1 MLRIINKMFRQAGK
15 YKSKFVLGLV
25 YNTLKSFFI
34 AVMLL
39 ALFYIFANLE
49 NLTIHHIFV
58 GLGILLIS
66 VLGRFIFQFLTD
78 ATLGKASY
86 DTYRDKRLEYGNL
99 LKRAPMGYFSESTL
113 GTIQATLI
121 NTVSDLESRS
131 TMTLTFL
138 VGGMVQA
145 VFMSI
150 FLLCINPLLGI
161 ISLVAII
168 LGLLAISIIGKLV
181 IRYHSQ
187 SQEATE
193 ELVSS
198 SLEYIQGIA
207 ITRLFSK
214 GFKADARLNKAM
226 KQKREIDTT
235 ISNKTDW
242 IMKIYEGIYKIAA
255 CALLLTSVIL
265 YLNHTISLSY
275 TLMFM
280 ASSFLIYSELEMMGN
295 GAYLSYQ
302 LDMQLSRLEDVFNI
316 PQMDENSVDI
326 EIKNYDIELKNVHF
340 SYGKTETLKDINIF
354 IPQGS
359 RCAIVGPSGAGKT
372 TLCRLISRFWD
383 TTSGQVII
391 GGEDISKISLHSVF
405 KNISIVFQNVYLFA
419 DTIENNI
426 RFGCPNADINK
437 VKEAAKR
444 AMCDEFIEKLPQG
457 YQTKIGEGGA
467 TLSGGEK
474 QRISIARAILK
485 DAPIIILDE
494 ATASIDP
501 ENEHLLLKAIDELTR
516 GKTLISIAHRLK
528 TVENA
533 NQIIVLNHG
542 EVVQQGTHRELL
554 AESGLY
560 KKYMELKHNSQNWE
574 LNSSSK

>member
-1 MLRIINKMFRQAGK
+1 MLRIIDKMLKQSGQ
-15 YKSKFVLGLV
+15 YKSKFIIGLV

-49 NLTIHHIFV
+49 HLTFHHIVV
-58 GLGILLIS
+58 GFSILIIS
-66 VLGRFIFQFLTD
+66 VLGRFIFQYLTD
-78 ATLGKASY
+78 VTLGKASY
-86 DTYRDKRLEYGNL
+86 DTYRDKRIHYGNL
-99 LKRAPMGYFSESTL
+99 LKRVPMGYFTESNL
-113 GTIQATLI
+113 GVIQSTLI

-145 VFMSI
+145 VFMSV
-150 FLLCINPLLGI
+150 FLFFFSPILGL
-161 ISLVAII
+161 ISLIAIA

-181 IRYHSQ
+181 IRYHSE
-187 SQEATE
+187 SQKSTE

-198 SLEYIQGIA
+198 ALEYIQGISV
-207 ITRLFSK
+207 TRLFSK
-214 GFKADARLNKAM
+214 GFKADARLNRAM
-226 KQKREIDTT
+226 KRKREIDTT

-242 IMKIYEGIYKIAA
+242 IMKVYEGIYKLAA
-255 CALLLTSVIL
+255 CVLLLVSIIL
-265 YLNHTISLSY
+265 YLNETISLPY

-302 LDMQLSRLEDVFNI
+302 LDMQLTRLEKVFDM
-316 PQMDENSVDI
+316 PQMDENSRDVHLSR
-326 EIKNYDIELKNVHF
+326 YDIEMKNVNF
-340 SYGKTETLKDINIF
+340 SYGEVKTLKNINIS

-359 RCAIVGPSGAGKT
+359 RCAIVGPSGSGKT

-383 TTSGQVII
+383 PTDGQVLI

-405 KNISIVFQNVYLFA
+405 ENISIVFQNVYLFA

-426 RFGCPNADINK
+426 RFGKPDADINM

-444 AMCDEFIEKLPQG
+444 AMCHEFIEKLPQG
-457 YQTKIGEGGA
+457 YQTAIGEGGT

-494 ATASIDP
+494 ATANIDP
-501 ENEHLLLKAIDELTR
+501 ENEHLLINAIDELTK
-516 GKTLISIAHRLK
+516 GKTQIFIAHRLK
-528 TVENA
+528 TVEHA
-533 NQIIVLNHG
+533 DKIIVLNHG
-542 EVVQQGTHRELL
+542 EVAQCGTHKQLL
-554 AESGLY
+554 LENGLY
-560 KKYMELKHNSQNWE
+560 KKYIELRHQSQNWE
-574 LNSSSK
+574 LNI